1 MKELEHFFKD
11 MDPVLAA
18 LIATTFTW
26 LVTAAGASLVF
37 FFKTMHRGLLD
48 GMLGFTGGVMIAAS
62 FWSLLNPA
70 IEMSE
75 KMYPSAPW
83 MPAAVGFFLGAI
95 FLFILDKKLPHLHI
109 NFKEEEKEGV
119 KTQLHKTVLLV
130 LAITLHNIPEGLAVG
145 VLFGAAATGMDGATI
160 TGAIALAIGIGIQN
174 FPEGFAVAMPLR
186 RAGASRWKSFWYGQL
201 SAIVE
206 PIAGVIGAVAVI
218 YMQPILPFALAF
230 AAGAMIFVVVEE
242 VIPETQRDKY
252 TDVAVLG
259 FIGGF
264 LVMMIL
270 DVALG

>member
-1 MKELEHFFKD
+1 
-11 MDPVLAA
+11 
-18 LIATTFTW
+18 
-26 LVTAAGASLVF
+26 
-37 FFKTMHRGLLD
+37 
-48 GMLGFTGGVMIAAS
+48 
-62 FWSLLNPA
+62 
-70 IEMSE
+70 
-75 KMYPSAPW
+75 
-83 MPAAVGFFLGAI
+83 MPAAVGFTLGAL
-95 FLFILDKKLPHLHI
+95 FLYVLDKKLPHLHI
-109 NFKEEEKEGV
+109 NFKDEEKEGV
-119 KTQLHKTVLLV
+119 KTQLHKTILLV

-145 VLFGAAATGMDGATI
+145 VLFGAAATGMHGATI
-160 TGAIALAIGIGIQN
+160 TAAIALAIGIGIQN

-206 PIAGVIGAVAVI
+206 PIAGVIGAMAVI
-218 YMQPILPFALAF
+218 YMEPILPFALAF